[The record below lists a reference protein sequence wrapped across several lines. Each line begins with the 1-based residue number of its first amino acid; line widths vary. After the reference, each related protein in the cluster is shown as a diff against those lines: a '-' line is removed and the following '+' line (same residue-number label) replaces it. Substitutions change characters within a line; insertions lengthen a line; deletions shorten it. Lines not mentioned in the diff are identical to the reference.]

1 MSQVNNIMYHQ
12 VDFLLPVHR
21 FNIRFSYVTKK
32 GLPFIREFVLRLI
45 HIAPM
50 MPAEVAA
57 YFGFSKRELD
67 EAVNDLIDK
76 GDLQFTDGGYID
88 LTTKSRGYFVGLG
101 SIPQVSALLESGGA
115 FAFELAGF
123 NCVGRKRTHEKWRM
137 GLKLEVPN
145 ETVAGSEKIAKSK
158 FQKDFYRIQEKGYWQ
173 HASQEEKPERPSIYT
188 MESVRKI
195 GQEPLR
201 LTSNFSIGQE
211 GIPVEREDFD
221 LLDDSSSIQDFVTD
235 AVIRA
240 QKPVNFTQIAKAM
253 RALEDVNTN
262 TLFNSHSVDISKVML
277 GQQSGQI
284 GGGKWVPFLGPVYA
298 QDNWRLIHEYLHQ
311 KLSIQIKDKQ
321 ETRDFVWIAPSDSFW
336 GKSLR
341 TSAVYDSLIDAAVT
355 KGKNPVR
362 LYNPKLY
369 VPVQDASD
377 RQAIGSWKQDFPTN
391 HSNVYGLVEGFLDG
405 NVEVMLL
412 PGHLAVICYH
422 ISRPESLP
430 VTLPVGFITT
440 DQAKLKIVE
449 ALIEDYIGGFVSF
462 DSPRELGPL
471 SKL

>member
-1 MSQVNNIMYHQ
+1 MRQINNIAYHE

-50 MPAEVAA
+50 MPAEISA
-57 YFGFSKRELD
+57 YFGLSRRELD
-67 EAVNDLIDK
+67 EALSDLVDK
-76 GDLQFTDGGYID
+76 GDLQFTDGGHID
-88 LTTKSRGYFVGLG
+88 LTTLSRGYFVGLG
-101 SIPQVSALLESGGA
+101 STPQVSALLESGGV

-123 NCVGRKRTHEKWRM
+123 NCIGRKRTHEKWTT
-137 GLKLEVPN
+137 GLRLEVPY
-145 ETVAGSEKIAKSK
+145 ETIAESEKLAKSK
-158 FQKDFYRIQEKGYWQ
+158 FQKDFYKIQDNGYWQ
-173 HASQEEKPERPSIYT
+173 HKSQSEKPERPSIYT

-221 LLDDSSSIQDFVTD
+221 VLDDSSSVQDLVTD

-240 QKPVNFTQIAKAM
+240 QKPNNFTQIAKAM
-253 RALEDVNTN
+253 SVLDDVNTK

-284 GGGKWVPFLGPVYA
+284 GDGKWVPFIGPVYTK
-298 QDNWRLIHEYLHQ
+298 DNWKLIRDYLDQ
-311 KLSIQIKDKQ
+311 KLSIIKINRQAAK
-321 ETRDFVWIAPSDSFW
+321 DFVWIAPSDSYW
-336 GKSLR
+336 GKSHR
-341 TSAVYDSLIDAAVT
+341 TSAIYNSLIDTAET
-355 KGKNPVR
+355 KSKEPAR

-369 VPVQDASD
+369 VPVQGVSD
-377 RQAIGSWKQDFPTN
+377 RQAIASWKQDFPKS
-391 HSNVYGLVEGFLDG
+391 HSNIYGLVEGFLG
-405 NVEVMLL
+405 GSVEVMLL
-412 PGHLAVICYH
+412 SGHLAVICYH
-422 ISRPESLP
+422 ISRPEILP
-430 VTLPVGFITT
+430 VSLPVGFITT
-440 DQAKLKIVE
+440 DKVKLAMVE
-449 ALIEDYIGGFVSF
+449 ALVEDYIGGLISF
-462 DSPRELGPL
+462 DNPRELGPL